1 MAYIY
6 KITNTIN
13 QKVYIGKT
21 LLTPE
26 ERFKEHLVDYERP
39 RCEKRPLYSAF
50 KKYGIKNFILE
61 TVEECSE
68 DIVSEREEYWIQFYN
83 SYHYGYNATRGGDG
97 KRYADYDLIV
107 SLYNQGKN
115 IKQIRELT
123 NYDTSTISKALKNNN
138 ITQEDILERR
148 RRSFIKPVVML
159 DKNTSE
165 ELRIFSS
172 IKEAEEFIGTRG
184 HISCVCKGKRKTAGG
199 YAWKFLED
207 NMRD

>member
-26 ERFKEHLVDYERP
+26 ERFKEHLADYERQ

-50 KKYGIKNFILE
+50 KKYGIKNFVLE

-68 DIVSEREEYWIQFYN
+68 QTVNEREEYWIQYYN

-97 KRYADYDLIV
+97 KRYADYDLIFA
-107 SLYNQGKN
+107 LYNQGKN
-115 IKQIRELT
+115 SKQIKELT
-123 NYDTSTISKALKNNN
+123 GYDIQTIATALKSNG
-138 ITQEDILERR
+138 ITEKDR
-148 RRSFIKPVVML
+148 IKRGRQCVSRPVVML
-159 DKNTSE
+159 DRNTLK
-165 ELRIFSS
+165 ELRVFSS
-172 IKEAEEFIGTRG
+172 ITEAEEFLGCRG
-184 HISCVCKGKRKTAGG
+184 HISDVCNGKRKTSNG
-199 YAWKFLED
+199 YSWKYLNE
-207 NMRD
+207 